1 MRYRI
6 SNNWRRQN
14 VNEAIKRNW
23 GIPLGAGICLAAAV
37 ISGFRLREGQ
47 SALAAE
53 LEEALMDGTAVPG
66 VIGSLIPGQAEA
78 GGWDSGRKE
87 LLALRRA
94 YPDRISDVVELDGEW
109 AALIEGEWFF
119 WEGGRLLPED
129 LRGNRE
135 SYGGI
140 RFYSYIPGEYRTPI
154 PDPETAAILRE
165 RGRKLLE
172 ERPMRYPGFYDAL
185 YGISSEEEGDR
196 VMERITFLGLPTRVH
211 PMIVE
216 PLRLVEE
223 ELLRERRDNHAV
235 DEFLKS
241 IEEVGGFSWRS
252 IAGTES
258 RSYHSYGV
266 AVDLVPAS
274 YDGVYP
280 YWRWAMA
287 AGVDEWWNLPEDVRW
302 EIPQEVIDVF
312 ERNRFIWGGK
322 WLFFDSMH
330 FEYRPEIFLLADR

>member
-1 MRYRI
+1 
-6 SNNWRRQN
+6 
-14 VNEAIKRNW
+14 
-23 GIPLGAGICLAAAV
+23 
-37 ISGFRLREGQ
+37 
-47 SALAAE
+47 LAAE

-66 VIGSLIPGQAEA
+66 DWKLIPGQAEA
-78 GGWDSGRKE
+78 GCGIREGRSCSPSGGRI
-87 LLALRRA
+87 R
-94 YPDRISDVVELDGEW
+94 DRISDVVELDGEW